1 MLKSRE
7 IHAITPE
14 ALIMLGVEQIAYVKK
29 LKVNDHSVYTVHAAD
44 GKELGGFSDRDVAL
58 AACIQHDLEPVSV
71 H

>member
-1 MLKSRE
+1 MLENNEIRE
-7 IHAITPE
+7 ITPQ
-14 ALIMLGVEQIAYVKK
+14 ALTMLGVEQIAYIKK
-29 LKVNDHSVYTVHAAD
+29 MKVNNQSVYTVHAAD